1 MRKVSRHHTTSCA
14 LIVSLLA
21 APLCGTV
28 HATEPGG
35 APADSRPAILL
46 SSPSALSRFVTPA
59 AIDSLDRPHETVRP
73 IGVNASHEEQRGYG
87 YRRGRG
93 RRGAAAAALMIG
105 AAAAITGTALL
116 VYANRPEC
124 STNVAASGCG
134 YGTKVVGGSVL
145 AGGVIGVAVGAAL
158 W

>member
-1 MRKVSRHHTTSCA
+1 MRKLLRHTTPCA

-21 APLCGTV
+21 APLCGVV
-28 HATEPGG
+28 HATEGDG
-35 APADSRPAILL
+35 AAVESVPAIGL
-46 SSPSALSRFVTPA
+46 SSPSALARFVMPA
-59 AIDSLDRPHETVRP
+59 AMDGLDRAGGLVRP
-73 IGVNASHEEQRGYG
+73 AVVTASDEAQRGYG

-93 RRGAAAAALMIG
+93 RRSTAAAALMIG

-124 STNVAASGCG
+124 RTNVSASGCG

-145 AGGVIGVAVGAAL
+145 AGGVIGVGVGAAL

>member
-1 MRKVSRHHTTSCA
+1 MRKVSRHATPCA
-14 LIVSLLA
+14 LIVALLA
-21 APLCGTV
+21 APL
-28 HATEPGG
+28 GG
-35 APADSRPAILL
+35 IVQAAGPDGAAADSPPRNLL
-46 SSPSALSRFVTPA
+46 SSRSALSRFVTPS
-59 AIDSLDRPHETVRP
+59 AIDALDRAEPVPPVVVT
-73 IGVNASHEEQRGYG
+73 ASHEEQRGYG

-93 RRGAAAAALMIG
+93 RRSTAATALMIG

-124 STNVAASGCG
+124 STNVSAGGCG

-145 AGGVIGVAVGAAL
+145 AAGVIGVGIGAAL